1 MQFEIYIKVMKRGYI
16 LKKATAK
23 KTKQNKEQKKNN
35 KKNRR
40 NELPFAHPS
49 SGLHGEVLVSS
60 SVHLLHSPQCIWYPL
75 PTFSL
80 LSPHPVQVNAMVM
93 QKLATASNMKA
104 IFPNMLADLKPSTT
118 PIFDYLCI
126 VDFMIFVDIFF
137 TLMLDLSLQQ
147 GMWSIFVPGHDNL
160 YKLRLLPTDKFVCYS
175 RNQFQEEQSVNVIN
189 ITPRTPAL

>member
-1 MQFEIYIKVMKRGYI
+1 MQFEIYIKVLKMDCI
-16 LKKATAK
+16 FKKAK
-23 KTKQNKEQKKNN
+23 KKALEKNN
-35 KKNRR
+35 KKNRF
-40 NELPFAHPS
+40 NDLPFAHPS
-49 SGLHGEVLVSS
+49 SGLHGLLLISF
-60 SVHLLHSPQCIWYPL
+60 SVHLLHSPQCIWNPL
-75 PTFSL
+75 PAFSL
-80 LSPHPVQVNAMVM
+80 LSPHPVQVNAMIM